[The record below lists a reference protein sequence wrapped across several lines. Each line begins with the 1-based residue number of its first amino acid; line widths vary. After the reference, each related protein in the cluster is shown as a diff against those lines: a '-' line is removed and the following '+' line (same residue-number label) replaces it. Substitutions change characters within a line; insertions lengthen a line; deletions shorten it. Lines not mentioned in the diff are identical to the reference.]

1 MPSYRE
7 SCKLSE
13 TRFNIG
19 EDTGNSL
26 FGNCFY
32 SISMKTLGIVSLGI
46 SSYIGAHYLS
56 GELDTLVVF
65 ASNFDY
71 YILIPFGKTYVFL
84 FVKLAYLDYSL
95 L

>member
-1 MPSYRE
+1 MPNQINRVE
-7 SCKLSE
+7 GDE
-13 TRFNIG
+13 TNGCLLIQKYV
-19 EDTGNSL
+19 
-26 FGNCFY
+26 NCLKRD
-32 SISMKTLGIVSLGI
+32 SISVKTLRIVSLGI

-56 GELDTLVVF
+56 NDLDTLVVF

-95 L
+95 F